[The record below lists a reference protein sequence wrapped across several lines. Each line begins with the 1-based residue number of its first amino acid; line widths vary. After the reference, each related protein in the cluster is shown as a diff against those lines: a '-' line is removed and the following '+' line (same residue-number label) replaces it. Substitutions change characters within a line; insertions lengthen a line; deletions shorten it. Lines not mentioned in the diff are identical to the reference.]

1 MSFYSIFAILLKDL
15 IDVTRSKAVWI
26 SLATPVVLSLL
37 FTCAFSYSDSLP
49 GIGYYDNGKSG
60 FFDFLKKTRVFSIK
74 SLKNKEEGPA
84 SLNDKDCLLVIIL
97 PEHFDEDL
105 LKNSQPAV
113 RILINEPA
121 LKGSEILL
129 MELFELMRVYAKQP
143 FPMQVKIEKI
153 YKPGRGGTLQY
164 ILPLWILL
172 TIMGSLVITTSSL
185 IEEKDRKTLDALL
198 VSPASIYDFITG
210 KALLGII
217 LSFSSASLLLGL
229 NRSLTGNLPV
239 VFSML
244 LLGGI
249 FFSFWGVF
257 VAFISPSQS
266 TANSINS
273 LVFIC
278 LMVPIVLSENSKLLR
293 RLSGC
298 LPSYYL
304 VDGITKG
311 LEGNC
316 SGLFLNYLVLG
327 GGSILLFALCLNV
340 INRQEN

>member
-1 MSFYSIFAILLKDL
+1 MSFHSIFAILLKDL
-15 IDVTRSKAVWI
+15 IDITRSKAVWV

-37 FTCAFSYSDSLP
+37 FTCAFSYSDALP

-60 FFDFLKKTRVFSIK
+60 FLDFLKKTGLFSIK
-74 SLKNKEEGPA
+74 LLKNQEEGPV
-84 SLNDKDCLLVIIL
+84 SLNDRNCLLVIIL
-97 PEHFDEDL
+97 PEYFDEDIS
-105 LKNSQPAV
+105 KNSQPAV

-129 MELFELMRVYAKQP
+129 MELFELMRIYAKQP

-153 YKPGRGGTLQY
+153 YKPGRGGTLHY

-217 LSFSSASLLLGL
+217 LSFSSAFLLLGL

-239 VFSML
+239 LFSML

-249 FFSFWGVF
+249 FFSCWGIF

-273 LVFIC
+273 LAFIC
-278 LMVPIVLSENSKLLR
+278 LMVPIVLSENSSLLR
-293 RLSGC
+293 TLSGC

-316 SGLFLNYLVLG
+316 SGLFFNYLVLG

-340 INRQEN
+340 INRQET

>member
-1 MSFYSIFAILLKDL
+1 
-15 IDVTRSKAVWI
+15 
-26 SLATPVVLSLL
+26 
-37 FTCAFSYSDSLP
+37 
-49 GIGYYDNGKSG
+49 
-60 FFDFLKKTRVFSIK
+60 
-74 SLKNKEEGPA
+74 
-84 SLNDKDCLLVIIL
+84 L

-105 LKNSQPAV
+105 SKNSHPAV

-129 MELFELMRVYAKQP
+129 MELFELMRIYAKQP

-153 YKPGRGGTLQY
+153 YKPGRGGTLHY

-217 LSFSSASLLLGL
+217 LSFSSAFLLLVL

-239 VFSML
+239 LFSML

-249 FFSFWGVF
+249 FFSCWGIF

-273 LVFIC
+273 LAFIC
-278 LMVPIVLSENSKLLR
+278 LMVPIVLSENSSLLR
-293 RLSGC
+293 SLSGC

-316 SGLFLNYLVLG
+316 SGLFFNYLVLG

-340 INRQEN
+340 INRQET